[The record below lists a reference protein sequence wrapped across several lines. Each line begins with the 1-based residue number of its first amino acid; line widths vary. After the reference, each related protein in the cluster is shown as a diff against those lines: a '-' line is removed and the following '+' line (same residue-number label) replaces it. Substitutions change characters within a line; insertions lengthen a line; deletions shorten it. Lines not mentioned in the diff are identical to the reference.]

1 MHLTVD
7 AHEKLRMEGIRSRV
21 VSLPSWEVFNGQS
34 KEYRDHVLPPH
45 IKARL
50 AIEAGSPLGWRGF
63 VGLEGEIISMESF
76 GHSAPGKVLFE
87 KFGFTQIDKMELP
100 HKVWSECY
108 RCPKFP
114 NCDEVALIYQLETE
128 T

>member
-1 MHLTVD
+1 
-7 AHEKLRMEGIRSRV
+7 V

-87 KFGFTQIDKMELP
+87 KFGFTVENLLMKAKGLLG
-100 HKVWSECY
+100 
-108 RCPKFP
+108 R
-114 NCDEVALIYQLETE
+114 
-128 T
+128 